1 MTKTKLTQKQS
12 KQSKELQEKYYR
24 ALADYRNLEKRIQKE
39 RQVFTQLATASL
51 IDKILGY
58 LDNLDRAI
66 NFHPETWL
74 KSLRQQLFDVLST
87 EGVEEIEAFKLQFN
101 PETMDCVE
109 VVPGNQNIVKN
120 VIQKGYRLNGKI
132 IRPARV
138 EVGSGVKKP

>member
-1 MTKTKLTQKQS
+1 MAKTKLAQ

-39 RQVFTQLATASL
+39 RQAFTQLATASL

-74 KSLRQQLFDVLST
+74 KSLRQQLFDILST
-87 EGVEEIEAFKLQFN
+87 EGVEEIKALKLQFN
-101 PETMDCVE
+101 PETMDCIE

-132 IRPARV
+132 IRPVRV